1 MSARSF
7 DALIIGAGHNG
18 LVLGGYLARAGL
30 KVCVLE
36 RRLEV
41 GGGLSTE
48 EITLPGFAHNLHSYF
63 HDTINIMPAYTDLEL
78 QRFNARYVQPP
89 VQAGMILRD
98 GRALCLYDDLDRTC
112 ESIARFSARDAAA
125 WREIVENYGEFC
137 ATVIVPALYSPPAR
151 PSEQMLVMENSAEGM
166 EWLRLGR
173 MTPLEVLDEWFE
185 NEHVKALV
193 LHHLPVPRGVL
204 PDYAGLGTVVPL
216 VVSQAERSQIALGGS
231 HVTAHALWR
240 ALLRHGGEAT
250 SFTHVAKIL
259 VEEGR
264 VRGVRT
270 AEGDEFHA
278 PLVVSTIDLKQTF
291 LDLVDGEH
299 LDPRFLNKVRHH
311 RIDEFSIFAVHLA
324 LREAPRFAVREG
336 HEDVNCALRLNIGF
350 DSPADFVEL
359 LAQIR
364 LGQLPDKLA
373 FIASVPTWFDPS
385 QAPPGH
391 HTAFLW
397 QLAPYE
403 IRGAKWEDV
412 AEDYANRCI
421 ERWREYAPNLTARNI
436 LAVATQTPRDIERR
450 IVNMAR
456 GGVFMG
462 RTHLAQMEHFRPLPE
477 LAQFRTPIQGLY
489 LAGACMHPGGGII
502 AGPGVI
508 AADILFDDLK
518 LPKWWE
524 RSEQPV

>member
-1 MSARSF
+1 MKELKY
-7 DALIIGAGHNG
+7 DALIVGAGHNG
-18 LVLGGYLARAGL
+18 LVLGCYMARAGL
-30 KVCVLE
+30 RVCVME

-78 QRFNARYVQPP
+78 ERFNARYYHPP
-89 VQAGMILRD
+89 VQAGLILPD
-98 GRALCLYDDLDRTC
+98 GRALCLYDDLERTC
-112 ESIARFSARDAAA
+112 ASIARFSKRDAET
-125 WREIVENYGEFC
+125 WRDVVNNYGEFC
-137 ATVIVPALYSPPAR
+137 STVIVPALYSAPSA
-151 PSEQMLVMENSAEGM
+151 PSEQMLVMEGSPEGM
-166 EWLRLGR
+166 EWLRLQR
-173 MTPLEVLDEWFE
+173 MTPFEVVDEWFE

-193 LHHLPVPRGVL
+193 LHHLPIPRGIL

-216 VVSQAERSQIALGGS
+216 VVSQVEHAQIALGGS

-250 SFTHVAKIL
+250 SFTHVEKIL
-259 VEEGR
+259 LEDGKVS
-264 VRGVRT
+264 GVRT
-270 AEGDEFHA
+270 KEGREYRA
-278 PLVVSTIDLKQTF
+278 PLVVSTVDLKQTF
-291 LDLVDGEH
+291 LQLVGEEH
-299 LDPRFLNKVRHH
+299 LDAGFVRKVRGH
-311 RIDEFSIFAVHLA
+311 RLDEFSVFAVHLA
-324 LREAPRFAVREG
+324 LREAPKFRAAPG
-336 HEDVNCALRLNIGF
+336 SEDINQSLRLDIGF
-350 DSPADFVEL
+350 DTPEDFVEL
-359 LAQIR
+359 MAQVR

-397 QLAPYE
+397 QLVPYQ
-403 IRGAKWEDV
+403 IKGATWDEVKEEY
-412 AEDYANRCI
+412 AERCI
-421 ERWREYAPNLTARNI
+421 AKWREYAPNLTPDNI
-436 LAVATQTPRDIERR
+436 LAAAAQTPVDIEGR
-450 IVNMAR
+450 IINMAR

-477 LAQFRTPIQGLY
+477 VAQFRTPIPGLY
-489 LAGACMHPGGGII
+489 MAGACMHPGGGII

-508 AADILFDDLK
+508 AADIIFDDLK

-524 RSEQPV
+524 NA